1 MSEPQNAA
9 LIRPT
14 AQELGVPDLI
24 RAVELL
30 RQGGQSQASSALYAT
45 WIEHNPE
52 HPLLYAVLFNHAVTL
67 SDAEQLE
74 PARQCLQRAI
84 ELNADFMPAYINLG
98 RIHERLGSVGAALA
112 QWSAALARMSAVTG
126 SAISHKTTT
135 LNQSARALEA
145 AEQDAAAEQMLQSSL
160 ELDSSQRE
168 AIQQVWGDTSLPPA
182 IRVSRTQAI
191 SDRTADGI
199 RALLDDEQRKKY
211 IQPRQREASV
221 GTGGA
226 GVEAWTA
233 RAAGQ

>member
-1 MSEPQNAA
+1 MKIPQQDRARTPRSVARHSRAQFAGKLVAMFCAAAGLAGPTLAASTEASEGPGVGAGAA
-9 LIRPT
+9 EAPPAPHRKATLQPGASPLDRRIALLAAELDLNS
-14 AQELGVPDLI
+14 AQQRQVKAL
-24 RAVELL
+24 LL
-30 RQGGQSQASSALYAT
+30 R
-45 WIEHNPE
+45 
-52 HPLLYAVLFNHAVTL
+52 
-67 SDAEQLE
+67 
-74 PARQCLQRAI
+74 
-84 ELNADFMPAYINLG
+84 
-98 RIHERLGSVGAALA
+98 
-112 QWSAALARMSAVTG
+112 
-126 SAISHKTTT
+126 
-135 LNQSARALEA
+135 
-145 AEQDAAAEQMLQSSL
+145 
-160 ELDSSQRE
+160 QRE